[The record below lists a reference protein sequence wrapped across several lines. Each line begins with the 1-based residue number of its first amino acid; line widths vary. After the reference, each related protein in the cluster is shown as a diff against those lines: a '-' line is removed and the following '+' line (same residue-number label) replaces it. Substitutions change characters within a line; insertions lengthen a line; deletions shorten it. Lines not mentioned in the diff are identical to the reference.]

1 MGSVAVFGAAGLV
14 GSCVTREFAH
24 VPDITTIHLV
34 DVNARSMEI
43 EATDAAM
50 VAEKLRAESLE
61 VRTHVVDMMD
71 EAAIASFLTRARP
84 DVVVQAAT
92 PRNWYSFPG
101 RFDPEVWQRLNHE
114 GRMGPW
120 LPLFLVLPAKL
131 MSGRKM
137 AGATMPVVQI
147 S

>member
-92 PRNWYSFPG
+92 PRNWYSFPAG
-101 RFDPEVWQRLNHE
+101 STRKC
-114 GRMGPW
+114 G
-120 LPLFLVLPAKL
+120 
-131 MSGRKM
+131 SGLIMR
-137 AGATMPVVQI
+137 GGWDHGCRC
-147 S
+147 SWCSRRN